1 MRSGGG
7 GGSDGWALGLDRQS
21 YLNRAAAAAKV
32 AACTGVHHATTIHTI
47 GNNHLLQISTYR
59 SHRSEG
65 SQRYTKHA
73 RHARHARHTETGAT
87 RPSPARPL
95 EYPPS
100 HSSLNLPGELR
111 ESSLD
116 AV

>member
-47 GNNHLLQISTYR
+47 GNNHLLQTSTYCIAAIVAR
-59 SHRSEG
+59 AVSG
-65 SQRYTKHA
+65 IIPYT
-73 RHARHARHTETGAT
+73 
-87 RPSPARPL
+87 
-95 EYPPS
+95 
-100 HSSLNLPGELR
+100 
-111 ESSLD
+111 
-116 AV
+116 